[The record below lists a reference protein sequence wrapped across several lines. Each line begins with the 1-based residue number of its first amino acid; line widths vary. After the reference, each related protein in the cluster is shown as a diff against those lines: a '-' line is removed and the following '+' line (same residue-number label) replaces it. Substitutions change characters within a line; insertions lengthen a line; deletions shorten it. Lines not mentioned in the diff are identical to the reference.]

1 MGFVWWQ
8 EAKGVRRYVSQRLL
22 GLLRRQ
28 YISVFEDVG
37 FRVRL
42 PGLDSH

>member
-22 GLLRRQ
+22 GLLRQ